1 MRSSI
6 IAKNGIFLDL
16 ETIEWHKKSYSR
28 NRLFLK
34 IQLSVSM
41 SSSLSYSFGME
52 LMQPDPLQLPHTMEH
67 AIPCFLQEHLI
78 VPQTVRQLH
87 HMICMRSSG
96 AGNKSVV
103 TGTSIPSLSFHP
115 HSSGK
120 RSSPAPFHCCT
131 WKYTQKTVKFS
142 CS

>member
-52 LMQPDPLQLPHTMEH
+52 LMQPDPLQLPHTFS
-67 AIPCFLQEHLI
+67 A
-78 VPQTVRQLH
+78 
-87 HMICMRSSG
+87 
-96 AGNKSVV
+96 
-103 TGTSIPSLSFHP
+103 GTS
-115 HSSGK
+115 HSAAISAAVT
-120 RSSPAPFHCCT
+120 PYA
-131 WKYTQKTVKFS
+131 
-142 CS
+142 